1 MPSKSLPVVQVK
13 PILKGSPEYEARRAA
28 VLEEF
33 AAKVPDSLRLP
44 IDLINNPPKNVTGVP
59 KDCGILTPEELTI
72 TEENDATALAG
83 LIASKKLT
91 AVAVAT
97 AFSKRAIIA
106 HQLTGCLTEW
116 FMDDAIEQ
124 AKSLDKH
131 LQSTGKTIGPLHG
144 VPFSVKEHL
153 PLAGHYSSIG
163 LYDTR
168 VKDEEDCHIVAVLRD
183 AGAVFYCK
191 TNQPQAIMHLD
202 TSSSWGR
209 TLNPHNIH
217 LSAGGSSGGEAA
229 LIAMRGSV
237 LGMGSDIAGSVR
249 HPAAL
254 CGIYGFK
261 PTTCVVPRKGLI
273 TGGAIAELN
282 ILTTAGP
289 LCNSLR
295 DMDLFMS
302 VLLDSKPYLV
312 DPTLVPIPWTGLK
325 SLPQPKPLKIGV
337 MMNDGV
343 IVPQPPVIRA
353 LNWAVEKLKASN
365 NFSIKT
371 FEPYNVSKAI
381 NNVILAYW
389 PDGGNGLKNHL
400 AASGE
405 PMLPLTQLVIKAAE
419 GPELTPYQILAQHLE
434 RDQFRVDFAR
444 HWESQDVDF
453 VLCPVFFGPACEHE
467 MAFYPNYTAF
477 WNYVDYPGVVVP
489 TPIKAGKK
497 GEEKYA
503 ADVPAPLSKD
513 DEHVRQMWEEG
524 DFEGA
529 PVNLQIVARKY
540 HDNDLLAAL
549 EKMQWVLELP

>member
-1 MPSKSLPVVQVK
+1 M
-13 PILKGSPEYEARRAA
+13 
-28 VLEEF
+28 LEEF
-33 AAKVPDSLRLP
+33 AAKVPDNLRLP
-44 IDLINNPPKNVTGVP
+44 IELINNPPKNVTGVP
-59 KDCGILTPEELTI
+59 KECGLLTPEEFAI
-72 TEENDATALAG
+72 TEEYDATALAG

-124 AKSLDKH
+124 AKRLDEH
-131 LQSTGKTIGPLHG
+131 LQSTGKTVGPLHG

-168 VKDEEDCHIVAVLRD
+168 VKDKEDCHIVEVLRD

-254 CGIYGFK
+254 CGVYGFK

-273 TGGAIAELN
+273 AGGAIAELN

-289 LCNSLR
+289 LCHSIR
-295 DMDLFMS
+295 DLDLFMS
-302 VLLDSKPYLV
+302 VLLGSKPHLV
-312 DPTLVPIPWTGLK
+312 DPTLVPMPWTGLK
-325 SLPQPKPLKIGV
+325 SLPQPKPLRIGV
-337 MMNDGV
+337 MMHDGV
-343 IVPQPPVIRA
+343 IVPQPPVTRA
-353 LNWAVEKLKASN
+353 LNWAIEKLKASN

-389 PDGGNGLKNHL
+389 PDGGNGLKKHL

-405 PMLPLTQLVIKAAE
+405 PMLPLTQLVIKASE

-434 RDQFRVDFAR
+434 RDQFRCDFAR

-489 TPIKAGKK
+489 TPIRAGKK
-497 GEEKYA
+497 GAEKYA
-503 ADVPAPLSKD
+503 ADASAPLSKD

-524 DFEGA
+524 NFEGA

-540 HDNDLLAAL
+540 HDNDLFAAL

>member
-1 MPSKSLPVVQVK
+1 MPSKYHPVVQVK
-13 PILKGSPEYEARRAA
+13 PLLKGSQAYEAGRAA

-33 AAKVPDSLRLP
+33 AAKVPDNLRLP

-59 KDCGILTPEELTI
+59 KECGLLTPEELAI
-72 TEENDATALAG
+72 TEKYDATALAG

-91 AVAVAT
+91 AVAVAA

-116 FMDDAIEQ
+116 FMDNAIKQ
-124 AKSLDKH
+124 AKRLDEH
-131 LQSTGKTIGPLHG
+131 FQSTGKTIGPLHG
-144 VPFSVKEHL
+144 VPISVKEHL
-153 PLAGHYSSIG
+153 PLAGHYSSIS

-168 VKDEEDCHIVAVLRD
+168 VKDKEDCHIVAVLRD

-191 TNQPQAIMHLD
+191 TNMPQGIMHLD

-209 TLNPHNIH
+209 TLNPHNTR
-217 LSAGGSSGGEAA
+217 LSSGGSTGGEAA

-237 LGMGSDIAGSVR
+237 LGMGSDIAGGVR
-249 HPAAL
+249 SPAAF

-261 PTTCVVPRKGLI
+261 PTSCVVPRKGRMA
-273 TGGAIAELN
+273 GGAIAELN
-282 ILTTAGP
+282 ILTSAGP
-289 LCNSLR
+289 LCSSLR
-295 DMDLFMS
+295 DMDHFMS
-302 VLLDSKPYLV
+302 VLLDPKPYLV
-312 DPTLVPIPWTGLK
+312 DPSLVPIPWTGLR

-343 IVPQPPVIRA
+343 IVPQPP
-353 LNWAVEKLKASN
+353 S
-365 NFSIKT
+365 
-371 FEPYNVSKAI
+371 YNVSKAI

-389 PDGGNGLKNHL
+389 PDGGNGIKKHL

-405 PMLPLTQLVIKAAE
+405 PLLHLTQLVIKAAE
-419 GPELTPYQILAQHLE
+419 DLELTPYQILAQHLE
-434 RDQFRVDFAR
+434 RDQFRCDFAR

-453 VLCPVFFGPACEHE
+453 VLCPVFFGLACEHE
-467 MAFYPNYTAF
+467 MSFYPNYTAF

-489 TPIKAGKK
+489 TPIRAGKK
-497 GEEKYA
+497 GAEGYA
-503 ADVPAPLSKD
+503 ADAPAPLSKD

-540 HDNDLLAAL
+540 HDNDLFAAL

>member
-1 MPSKSLPVVQVK
+1 MTLSPHSRLVQVK
-13 PILKGSPEYEARRAA
+13 PVLKGSPGYEARRAA

-33 AAKVPDSLRLP
+33 AAKVPDKLRLP
-44 IDLINNPPKNVTGVP
+44 IELINNPPKNVTGVP
-59 KDCGILTPEELTI
+59 KDCGLLTPEELTI
-72 TEENDATALAG
+72 TEDYDATALAG

-124 AKSLDKH
+124 AKHLDEH
-131 LQSTGKTIGPLHG
+131 LQSTGKTVGPLHG

-168 VKDEEDCHIVAVLRD
+168 VKDEKDCHIVAALRD

-229 LIAMRGSV
+229 LLAMRGSV

-249 HPAAL
+249 NPAAF

-273 TGGAIAELN
+273 AGGAIAELN

-302 VLLDSKPYLV
+302 VLLDSKPYPV
-312 DPTLVPIPWTGLK
+312 DPTLVPMSWTGLK

-343 IVPQPPVIRA
+343 IVPQPPITRA
-353 LNWAVEKLKASN
+353 LNWAIEKLKASN
-365 NFSIKT
+365 NFSIRT

-381 NNVILAYW
+381 NNAILAYW
-389 PDGGNGLKNHL
+389 PDGSNGIKKHL

-419 GPELTPYQILAQHLE
+419 GPELTPYQILAQHLD
-434 RDQFRVDFAR
+434 RDQFRCDFAR

-467 MAFYPNYTAF
+467 MVFYPNYTAF
-477 WNYVDYPGVVVP
+477 WNY
-489 TPIKAGKK
+489 AGKK
-497 GEEKYA
+497 GTEKYA
-503 ADVPAPLSKD
+503 ADAPAPLSKD
-513 DEHVRQMWEEG
+513 DEH
-524 DFEGA
+524 GA

-540 HDNDLLAAL
+540 HDNDLFAAL
-549 EKMQWVLELP
+549 EKMQWALELP